1 MATNDVYL
9 GNPNLKKAGTPIQ
22 FTKKQINEWV
32 KCKNDPLYFACNY
45 IQIISLDEGLVPFNM
60 YDFQKD
66 ILQDFHNHRFNIA
79 KLPRQTGKSTTV
91 VAYLLYYAIFYDSVN
106 IGILAN
112 KASTARELLG
122 RLQLAYENLPKWM
135 QHGILVWNK
144 GNVELEN
151 GSKILAASTSASA
164 VRGMS
169 FNILFLD
176 EFAFVPNH
184 VAEQFFASVYPTITS
199 GKSTKVIIISTPNGM
214 NHFYKMWEDA
224 RRGKNDYITNEV
236 HWSQVPGR
244 DAKWKEETIKNT
256 SPRQFAQEFECD
268 FLGSAD
274 TLISPAKLQT
284 IPFTD
289 PIKSNAGLDI
299 YQRAEKDHEYIITV
313 DVARGIG
320 GDYSAFIVFD
330 ITSVPYQIVAKYR
343 NNEIK
348 PVLFPSVIFQVAKE
362 YNNPYILVEVNDI
375 GDSIA
380 ATLNYDLE
388 YPNVLM
394 CAMRGRA
401 GQVVGQGFSGTKTQ
415 LGVKMSITVKKI
427 GCANLKAIIEEDKLL
442 FNDFQIFQELTT
454 FVQKKQ
460 AWEAD
465 EGYHD
470 DLVMCMVLFAW
481 LVMQDYFK
489 EMTDQDIRRRIYEE
503 QKNQIEQDMAPF
515 GFVDDGL
522 GDDTFVDADGS
533 FWYGDKQT
541 EVGYMLPDL

>member
-45 IQIISLDEGLVPFNM
+45 IQIISLDEGLVPFSM
-60 YDFQKD
+60 YDFQKK
-66 ILQDFHNHRFNIA
+66 ILMDFHKSRFNIA

-284 IPFTD
+284 IPFHD

-330 ITSVPYQIVAKYR
+330 ITSMPYKIVAKYR

-362 YNNPYILVEVNDI
+362 YKNPYILVEVNDI

-489 EMTDQDIRRRIYEE
+489 EMTDQDIRRRIYDE
-503 QKNQIEQDMAPF
+503 QRNQIEQDMAPF

-522 GDDTFVDADGS
+522 GDDTFVDAEGS